1 MSAVDA
7 IRAGKLDEALRI
19 LQQEVRSQPAQ
30 QKHRVFLFQLLAVKG
45 EWDRALVQLNVA
57 GELDV
62 ANLHM
67 MHAYREA
74 LQCEA
79 LRHDIFEAKRSP
91 LVFGDPEA
99 WIAGMVDALRLE
111 SLADYQGASQVR
123 NAALQAAPVSSGTIN
138 GEAFEW
144 IADADS
150 RLGPMLEVLVNGRY
164 YWVPFGRIKSIRAEA
179 PVDLRDR
186 VWMPVRLMWAN
197 EGESVGFIPT
207 RYAGTT
213 VSDDSELLLAR
224 KTLWTAPVAGVYH
237 GLGQR
242 MLTTDAG
249 DYPLM
254 DVRSIDFDIA
264 PAPALSD
271 PAQEST

>member
-7 IRAGKLDEALRI
+7 IRAGHLDEALQL

-30 QKHRVFLFQLLAVKG
+30 QKHRVFLFQLLAIRG
-45 EWDRALVQLNVA
+45 EWDRALTQLNIA

-67 MHAYREA
+67 MHAYREV

-79 LRHDIFEAKRSP
+79 LRQDIFDARLSP
-91 LVFGDPEA
+91 LVFGDPEV
-99 WIAGMVDALRLE
+99 WIAGMVDALRLDA
-111 SLADYQGASQVR
+111 LGDVDGASQVR
-123 NAALQAAPVSSGTIN
+123 HAALDAAPASSGKIN
-138 GEAFEW
+138 GETFAW

-164 YWVPFGRIKSIRAEA
+164 YWVPFCRIKSIRAEA
-179 PVDLRDR
+179 PADLRDR
-186 VWMPVRLMWAN
+186 VWMPVRLIWVN

-213 VSDDSELLLAR
+213 ACADSDLLLSR
-224 KTLWTAPVAGVYH
+224 KTDWRMPVDGACH

-242 MLTTDAG
+242 MLATDAG
-249 DYPLM
+249 DYPIM
-254 DVRSIDFDIA
+254 DVRSIDFNVVPASDA
-264 PAPALSD
+264 PQ
-271 PAQEST
+271 QENA